1 MCTACCSRSR
11 GVERALYRLRP
22 CSIPICKRKEED
34 ERTWRIISTLLRER
48 ERERKL
54 GVGKF
59 DLPESIPF
67 IGLFRCTWNQLEQKF
82 ISVVQYSL

>member
-1 MCTACCSRSR
+1 MAYNLD
-11 GVERALYRLRP
+11 VV
-22 CSIPICKRKEED
+22 K
-34 ERTWRIISTLLRER
+34 RER